1 MSGKSINRKKAAGAT
16 TMEPKETA
24 KIGVEANAASTS
36 PPPGTGIKPTTGVD
50 ATPTQRSKRRN
61 KNRTPPT
68 PGVGS
73 KRKNAQRTPPT
84 PGFSSKKKNAQRL
97 QRVQKNAPMEDLDVA
112 KVAGAAALFKKT
124 TKSTTVTVNNT
135 MWLFLCEC
143 ERAVGSGDIV
153 FLRVPVNHNC
163 VNSKVAH
170 EITNNILGNPV
181 RANLEDKFHEP
192 NMGTDMHCLMTY
204 NTKVSL
210 YPS

>member
-1 MSGKSINRKKAAGAT
+1 MSGKSITQKEAAGAT
-16 TMEPKETA
+16 TMNANETA
-24 KIGVEANAASTS
+24 KVGVVANAASTS
-36 PPPGTGIKPTTGVD
+36 PQANTGIKPSTDVN
-50 ATPTQRSKRRN
+50 ATPTQRTKRRR
-61 KNRTPPT
+61 NRTPT
-68 PGVGS
+68 
-73 KRKNAQRTPPT
+73 T
-84 PGFSSKKKNAQRL
+84 PGFGSKKMNARRL
-97 QRVQKNAPMEDLDVA
+97 QRVQRNAPMEDLDVA
-112 KVAGAAALFKKT
+112 KVAAAAALFKKT

-143 ERAVGSGDIV
+143 ERAEGSGDIV

-181 RANLEDKFHEP
+181 RANLKDKFHEP

>member
-1 MSGKSINRKKAAGAT
+1 MSGKSITQKEAAGAT
-16 TMEPKETA
+16 TMDPNETA
-24 KIGVEANAASTS
+24 KIGVVANAASTS
-36 PPPGTGIKPTTGVD
+36 PPADTGIKPSTDVN
-50 ATPTQRSKRRN
+50 ATPTQRPKRRN
-61 KNRTPPT
+61 KNRM
-68 PGVGS
+68 
-73 KRKNAQRTPPT
+73 PPT
-84 PGFSSKKKNAQRL
+84 PGFGSKKKNQKRL

-112 KVAGAAALFKKT
+112 KVAAAAALFKKT

-163 VNSKVAH
+163 VNSKVAL

-181 RANLEDKFHEP
+181 RANLKDKFHEP

>member
-1 MSGKSINRKKAAGAT
+1 MSGKSITQKKAAGAT
-16 TMEPKETA
+16 TMDANETA
-24 KIGVEANAASTS
+24 KMVVVANAASAS
-36 PPPGTGIKPTTGVD
+36 PRANTGMKPSTDVN
-50 ATPTQRSKRRN
+50 ATPTQRTKRR
-61 KNRTPPT
+61 KSRTPTT
-68 PGVGS
+68 PGFGS
-73 KRKNAQRTPPT
+73 KRTNAR
-84 PGFSSKKKNAQRL
+84 RL
-97 QRVQKNAPMEDLDVA
+97 QKVQRNAPMGDLDVA
-112 KVAGAAALFKKT
+112 KVAAAAALFNKT
-124 TKSTTVTVNNT
+124 TKSTTITVNNT

-143 ERAVGSGDIV
+143 ERAEGSGDIV

-181 RANLEDKFHEP
+181 RANLKDKFHEP

>member
-1 MSGKSINRKKAAGAT
+1 
-16 TMEPKETA
+16 
-24 KIGVEANAASTS
+24 
-36 PPPGTGIKPTTGVD
+36 
-50 ATPTQRSKRRN
+50 
-61 KNRTPPT
+61 
-68 PGVGS
+68 
-73 KRKNAQRTPPT
+73 
-84 PGFSSKKKNAQRL
+84 
-97 QRVQKNAPMEDLDVA
+97 MEDLDVA
-112 KVAGAAALFKKT
+112 KVAAAAALFKKT

-143 ERAVGSGDIV
+143 ERAEGSDDIV

-181 RANLEDKFHEP
+181 RADLKDKFHEP

>member
-36 PPPGTGIKPTTGVD
+36 PPADTGIKPSTGVD

-68 PGVGS
+68 PGFDS
-73 KRKNAQRTPPT
+73 KRKNQ
-84 PGFSSKKKNAQRL
+84 KRL

-112 KVAGAAALFKKT
+112 KVAAAAALFKKT

-143 ERAVGSGDIV
+143 ERAEGSGDIV

-181 RANLEDKFHEP
+181 RANLKDKFHEP